1 MLGKGFDDPAVV
13 AYDSSNPRTTS
24 DRGTVV
30 FQHDQSEVYTVEE
43 LVAMLL
49 KHCKKQA
56 EDYSGVKVSGAVI
69 TVPPQFSQFERQAL
83 MDAGDIANLKIFGLI
98 HDETA
103 VAISYVLGKKFETPE
118 YHLFY
123 DMGAGSTVATLV
135 SFQSGKTLL
144 TKKNVDVMIKAYATD
159 SDLGGR
165 QVDIRIQEHLATEFA
180 KMNKGKVSS
189 SIFKDNRA
197 MARLM
202 KEANRVKTILS
213 ANQNVIASVRLLLM
227 LKNYLIFTFNLCRW
241 KD

>member
-1 MLGKGFDDPAVV
+1 MRFPQWTYGQLKNLIGKPFNDPAVTG
-13 AYDSSNPRTTS
+13 YDSSNPRFAS

-30 FQHDQSEVYTVEE
+30 FQHDQDEVYEVEE

-56 EDYSGVKVSGAVI
+56 EDYGGVKVSGAVI
-69 TVPPQFSQFERQAL
+69 TVPPDFSQFERQAIL
-83 MDAGDIANLKIFGLI
+83 DAGDIADLKILGLI

-103 VAISYVLGKKFETPE
+103 VAISYVLGKKFETLE

-135 SFQSGKTLL
+135 SFQSGKTAL
-144 TKKNVDVMIKAYATD
+144 TKKNIDVMIKGYATD
-159 SDLGGR
+159 SDLGGL
-165 QVDIRIQEHLATEFA
+165 QVDIRIQRHLASEFA
-180 KMNKGKVSS
+180 KVNKGKLSGD
-189 SIFKDNRA
+189 IFKDNRA

-213 ANQNVIASVRLLLM
+213 ANQNVLSSVR
-227 LKNYLIFTFNLCRW
+227 F
-241 KD
+241 